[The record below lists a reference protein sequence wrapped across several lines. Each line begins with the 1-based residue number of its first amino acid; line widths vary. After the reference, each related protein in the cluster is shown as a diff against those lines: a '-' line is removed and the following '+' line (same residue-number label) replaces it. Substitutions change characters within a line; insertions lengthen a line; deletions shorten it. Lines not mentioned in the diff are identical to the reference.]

1 LEAAAALKEKLA
13 LDALEARQS
22 LNQEKESALKTDN
35 KEDTEAVLKAALLK
49 KEREAAKD
57 EKDRKIRAAADAEA
71 REKSAKA

>member
-1 LEAAAALKEKLA
+1 MEAAAALKEKLA
-13 LDALEARQS
+13 LDALQARQS

-35 KEDTEAVLKAALLK
+35 KEDEAVLKAALLK